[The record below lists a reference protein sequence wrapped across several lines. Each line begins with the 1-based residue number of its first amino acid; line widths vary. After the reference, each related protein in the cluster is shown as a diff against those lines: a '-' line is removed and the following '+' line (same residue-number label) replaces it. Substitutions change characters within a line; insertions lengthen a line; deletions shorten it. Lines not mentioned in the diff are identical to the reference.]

1 MNLTKMVIINSTVTG
16 FSHTEDSKECQDYS
30 MSWRDDASNLSII
43 VVSDGHGGKG
53 YENSAIGSKTA
64 CTVAIE
70 SIRSLNEILPSNQP
84 PTEEDIRTLCRCI
97 TSRWISQI
105 ETMAENTTDSI
116 KSYGCTLIAYA
127 QTPNY
132 WFALQIGDG
141 RCAIL
146 NESWKQPIEWD
157 DNCFLN
163 FTTSLCDED
172 AYLEFRSVV
181 GDSTQLPD
189 AIFLC
194 SDGVDG
200 TFGNGEHLYHFF
212 NHIIESIESDGE
224 TKVYEQ
230 LPEVL
235 SHYSAVGSK
244 DDMSIAFILNHHKDR
259 CFTAL

>member
-1 MNLTKMVIINSTVTG
+1 MNSTVRG
-16 FSHTEDSKECQDYS
+16 FSHTEDTKECQDYS
-30 MSWRDDASNLSII
+30 MCWRDHESNLSII

-70 SIRSLNEILPSNQP
+70 SIRKLNEILPSNQR
-84 PTEEDIRTLCRCI
+84 PTEEDMRTLCRCI
-97 TSRWISQI
+97 VSRWIGQI
-105 ETMAENTTDSI
+105 EALVENTTDSI
-116 KSYGCTLIAYA
+116 KSYGCTLVAYA

-146 NESWKQPIEWD
+146 NESWLQPIEWD

-181 GDSTQLPD
+181 GNSIRLP
-189 AIFLC
+189 AAVFLC

-200 TFGNGEHLYHFF
+200 TFGSGEYLYHFF
-212 NHIIESIESDGE
+212 NHIIESIEAEGE
-224 TKVYEQ
+224 TTVYEQ

-235 SHYSAVGSK
+235 SHYSSVGSK
-244 DDMSIAFILNHHKDR
+244 DDMSIAFILNHYNDAVK
-259 CFTAL
+259 TA